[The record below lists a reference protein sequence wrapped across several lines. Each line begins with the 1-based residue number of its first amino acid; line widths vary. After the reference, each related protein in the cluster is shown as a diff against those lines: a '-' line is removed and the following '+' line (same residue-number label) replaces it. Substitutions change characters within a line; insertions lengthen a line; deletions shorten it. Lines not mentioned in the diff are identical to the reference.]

1 MPHVAL
7 VAPHFLENTNRYVK
21 AFAELEGVKLSVIS
35 EDAEKKL
42 PKELRERL
50 AAHYQVKSVGEP
62 RELAKALKA
71 LGKGVGPVDRLTGA
85 LEQLQLPMA
94 EARELADVPGM
105 RPEIARRF
113 RDKDVMKE
121 VLRSKGVPV
130 AASALVSSPAELQ
143 QFIDKVGL
151 PIIVKPQAGVGSRGT
166 HRIETKEDLAALV
179 KQGLSPSAAQPL
191 QAEQFIRARE
201 FTCETVT
208 VHGKT
213 VWRSG
218 TRYFPTPLEVLEKPW
233 VQYCVLLPR
242 EVEAPWTEFAAIN
255 EAALQALFGEDPR
268 VVGTAITHMEWFL
281 RDDGAKFVSEV
292 GARPPGVHIMP
303 LMSLTHEVDMI
314 AKWAELIA
322 FDRFTPP
329 VRKWAAG
336 AACFRGQGSGK
347 RIVEVKG
354 LKEALER
361 AGKAL
366 VEVREPKVG
375 QLRAAGYEGEG
386 WALVKSDTTEGAKQ
400 ALLALVENVQV
411 RYG

>member
-1 MPHVAL
+1 MP
-7 VAPHFLENTNRYVK
+7 
-21 AFAELEGVKLSVIS
+21 G
-35 EDAEKKL
+35 
-42 PKELRERL
+42 
-50 AAHYQVKSVGEP
+50 Q
-62 RELAKALKA
+62 
-71 LGKGVGPVDRLTGA
+71 
-85 LEQLQLPMA
+85 
-94 EARELADVPGM
+94 
-105 RPEIARRF
+105 
-113 RDKDVMKE
+113 
-121 VLRSKGVPV
+121 
-130 AASALVSSPAELQ
+130 SAQ
-143 QFIDKVGL
+143 
-151 PIIVKPQAGVGSRGT
+151 RGT
-166 HRIETKEDLAALV
+166 HRIETKDDLEALL
-179 KQGLSPSAAQPL
+179 KQGLSPSASSPL

-242 EVEAPWTEFAAIN
+242 EVEAPWTDFAAIN
-255 EAALQALFGEDPR
+255 EAALQALFGDDPR
-268 VVGTAITHMEWFL
+268 VTGTAITHMEWFL
-281 RDDGAKFVSEV
+281 REDGAKFVSEV

-336 AACFRGQGSGK
+336 AACFRGQGKGK

-375 QLRAAGYEGEG
+375 MMRASGYEGEG

-400 ALLALVENVQV
+400 ALLALIENVQV